1 MVKPALRSQNG
12 MAWIRK
18 RSRAETVDVDGEDEL
33 RAPVIFCDD
42 LVVGPGPGKTFRKVQ
57 VQARPFARSRSR
69 SNCPNCGCKL
79 SSSSP
84 ASLAASPPSS
94 SPASSCLR
102 LRLRRLPS
110 SPSSSESLPV
120 GQASAGVDDNHW
132 VPESLCFADE
142 ASGLETVN
150 PAEEAL
156 PEPIVAQRMPEPSL
170 SLTQPDSQ
178 IGTGTSQV
186 ETETM
191 PYNCDRYG
199 NPVALH
205 SDIVINVDSQLRDAE
220 CDSMVTTRT
229 SRFFARE

>member
-94 SPASSCLR
+94 SPASSC

>member
-57 VQARPFARSRSR
+57 VQAWF

-132 VPESLCFADE
+132 VPEPIMAQRMPE
-142 ASGLETVN
+142 
-150 PAEEAL
+150 EEAL
-156 PEPIVAQRMPEPSL
+156 PEPCLALMTSAGVDEPRGGG
-170 SLTQPDSQ
+170 
-178 IGTGTSQV
+178 I
-186 ETETM
+186 
-191 PYNCDRYG
+191 
-199 NPVALH
+199 A
-205 SDIVINVDSQLRDAE
+205 
-220 CDSMVTTRT
+220 
-229 SRFFARE
+229 